1 MHDFS
6 LLVEHFP
13 YAGLF
18 ILLILG
24 GIGLPFPEDAT
35 LILCGFL
42 LSQTI
47 IKPMPGLLVV
57 YSGLLIADLL
67 LYHFGRKFGR
77 KIVTHK
83 RFQRI
88 LSPERFSKIEEQ
100 FKRRGSLFILIGRHF
115 IGLRAQIFIVAGV
128 MRMSALKFSIAD
140 AVSAIFTIAIMVG
153 AGYAGGNSLQVI
165 KKDISRIEH
174 VAVFVLI
181 TMLVIY
187 LFARYVGSGDKGSGQ
202 TRY

>member
-1 MHDFS
+1 MHDPNI
-6 LLVEHFP
+6 LIEHFP

-42 LSQTI
+42 LSQKI
-47 IKPMPGLLVV
+47 IKPMPALFVV

-83 RFQRI
+83 RFHRI

-100 FKRRGSLFILIGRHF
+100 FKRRGSLFILFGRHF

-128 MRMSALKFSIAD
+128 MRMSVFKFFIAD
-140 AVSAIFTIAIMVG
+140 AVSSIFTIAIMVG

-174 VAVFVLI
+174 VGVFILI
-181 TMLVIY
+181 IVLVIY
-187 LFARYVGSGDKGSGQ
+187 LFVRYFRSGDKTS
-202 TRY
+202 

>member
-1 MHDFS
+1 MHDPS
-6 LLVEHFP
+6 ILIEHFP
-13 YAGLF
+13 YVGIF

-35 LILCGFL
+35 LILCGLL
-42 LSQTI
+42 LSHNV
-47 IKPMPGLLVV
+47 IKPMPAFFII

-67 LYHFGRKFGR
+67 LYCFGRKYGR
-77 KIVTHK
+77 KIVAHK
-83 RFQRI
+83 RFHRI

-115 IGLRAQIFIVAGV
+115 IGLRAQVFLVAGV
-128 MRMSALKFSIAD
+128 MRMSAFKFFIAD
-140 AVSAIFTIAIMVG
+140 AVSSIFTIAIMAG

-174 VAVFVLI
+174 VAVLVLI
-181 TMLVIY
+181 ILLVVY
-187 LFARYVGSGDKGSGQ
+187 LFVRYLKPKNKTS
-202 TRY
+202 

>member
-1 MHDFS
+1 MHDPS
-6 LLVEHFP
+6 ILIEHFP

-42 LSQTI
+42 LSQKI
-47 IKPMPGLLVV
+47 IKPMPALFVV

-67 LYHFGRKFGR
+67 LFHFGRKFGR

-83 RFQRI
+83 RFHRI
-88 LSPERFSKIEEQ
+88 LSPERFSKIEGQ
-100 FKRRGSLFILIGRHF
+100 FKRRGSLFILFGRHF
-115 IGLRAQIFIVAGV
+115 IGLRAQIFLTAGV
-128 MRMSALKFSIAD
+128 MRMSVLKFFIAD
-140 AVSAIFTIAIMVG
+140 AVSSIFTIAIMVG

-181 TMLVIY
+181 IMLVIY
-187 LFARYVGSGDKGSGQ
+187 LFSRYVGPGDK
-202 TRY
+202 R

>member
-1 MHDFS
+1 MHEFS
-6 LLVEHFP
+6 ILVEHFP

-67 LYHFGRKFGR
+67 LYHFGRQYGR

-83 RFQRI
+83 RFHRI
-88 LSPERFSKIEEQ
+88 LSPERFSKIEGQ
-100 FKRRGSLFILIGRHF
+100 FRTKGSLFILIGRHLV
-115 IGLRAQIFIVAGV
+115 GLRAQVFIVAGV
-128 MRMSALKFSIAD
+128 MRMSVLKFFIAD
-140 AVSAIFTIAIMVG
+140 AVSSIFTIAIMVG

-181 TMLVIY
+181 IILVIY
-187 LFARYVGSGDKGSGQ
+187 LFSRYVGSGDKRS
-202 TRY
+202 R